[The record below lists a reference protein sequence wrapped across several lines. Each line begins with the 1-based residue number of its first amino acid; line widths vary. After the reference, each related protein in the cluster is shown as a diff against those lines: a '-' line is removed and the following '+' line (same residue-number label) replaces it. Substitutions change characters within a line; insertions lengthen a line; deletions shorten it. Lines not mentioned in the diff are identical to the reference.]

1 MTRVLLLTAA
11 RTGAG
16 HVVVGEALAEAAKAR
31 PSRFVVAVLD
41 VLAPTKP
48 RWSDHLAHLYEPTI
62 VHVPWLWSAIYA
74 ATDSRL
80 GLLVYRALAGQSL
93 VRRVVAAAEAQP
105 PDAVVSVHPLM
116 GRAAVAARR
125 QSSFLADKPIVTVV
139 TDLVD
144 VHRVWVVGGVD
155 YYVAGSEAAAETLMG
170 YGVAPQRI
178 ARLGIPLR
186 PQYGRRQEPTTP
198 PAPPDAAVSG
208 ATDLV
213 SQTEMRRRLDLDP
226 ELPLVLFMGGGAGA
240 GSLVKRV
247 QAVAALAQQGQHAG
261 REFQIVVIT
270 GSNVRAR
277 NALEGIA
284 WPLPVRIYGYVAS
297 TADLMTA
304 ADIIA
309 TKPGSV
315 TVSEALAVGRPL
327 VLSRPAG
334 GQEGGNIPYVVQG
347 QAGFYAPSP
356 QEAADAVDLL
366 LQQPDLCWE
375 MGQRAA
381 RLGAPDATRRTLDLI
396 QSLTLRPAPP

>member
-1 MTRVLLLTAA
+1 M
-11 RTGAG
+11 
-16 HVVVGEALAEAAKAR
+16 GEALAEAVKAR
-31 PSRFVVAVLD
+31 PGRFAMDVLD
-41 VLAPTKP
+41 VLAPAKP
-48 RWSDHLAHLYEPTI
+48 RWTDHFAHLYEPTI

-74 ATDSRL
+74 ATNSPL
-80 GLLVYRALAGQSL
+80 CPLIYHALAGQSL
-93 VRRVVAAAEAQP
+93 VRRVMAAAEAQP
-105 PDAVVSVHPLM
+105 PAVVVSVHPLM
-116 GRAAVAARR
+116 VRAAVAARR

-144 VHRVWVVGGVD
+144 VHRVWVADGVD
-155 YYVAGSEAAAETLMG
+155 HYVAGSEAAAATLMR

-186 PQYGRRQEPTTP
+186 PEYGRRHVPTTP
-198 PAPPDAAVSG
+198 PDSHDPTEGDHAAPA
-208 ATDLV
+208 
-213 SQTEMRRRLDLDP
+213 SQTEMRRRLNLDP

-247 QAVAALAQQGQHAG
+247 RAVAALAQQG
-261 REFQIVVIT
+261 REFQIAVVT
-270 GSNVRAR
+270 GSNVRSR

-284 WPLPVRIYGYVAS
+284 WPLPVRVYGYVPS

-304 ADIIA
+304 ADIVA

-315 TVSEALAVGRPL
+315 TVSEALAMGRPL
-327 VLSRPAG
+327 ILSRPAG

-347 QAGFYAPSP
+347 PAGFFAPSP
-356 QEAADAVDLL
+356 QEAAGAIDLL

-396 QSLTLRPAPP
+396 QSLIARPSPP

>member
-1 MTRVLLLTAA
+1 M
-11 RTGAG
+11 
-16 HVVVGEALAEAAKAR
+16 GEALAEAVKAR
-31 PSRFVVAVLD
+31 PGRFAMDVLD
-41 VLAPTKP
+41 VLAPAKP
-48 RWSDHLAHLYEPTI
+48 RWTDHLAHLYEPTI

-74 ATDSRL
+74 ATNSPL
-80 GLLVYRALAGQSL
+80 CPLIYHALAGQSL
-93 VRRVVAAAEAQP
+93 VRRVVAAAKAQP
-105 PDAVVSVHPLM
+105 PDVVVSVHPLM
-116 GRAAVAARR
+116 VRAAIAARR
-125 QSSFLADKPIVTVV
+125 QSSFLVDKPIVTVV

-144 VHRVWVVGGVD
+144 VHRVWVADGVD
-155 YYVAGSEAAAETLMG
+155 HYVAGSEAAAATLMR
-170 YGVAPQRI
+170 YGVARQRI

-186 PQYGRRQEPTTP
+186 PEYGRRHVPTTP
-198 PAPPDAAVSG
+198 PGPD
-208 ATDLV
+208 DLTESEEAKPA

-247 QAVAALAQQGQHAG
+247 RAVAALAQQTG
-261 REFQIVVIT
+261 REFQIAVVT
-270 GSNVRAR
+270 GSNVRSR

-284 WPLPVRIYGYVAS
+284 WPLPVRVYGYVPS
-297 TADLMTA
+297 TADLMIA
-304 ADIIA
+304 ADIVA

-334 GQEGGNIPYVVQG
+334 GQEAGNIPYVVQE

-356 QEAADAVDLL
+356 QETADASALL
-366 LQQPDLCWE
+366 LQQPDICWE

-396 QSLTLRPAPP
+396 QGLVARPSPP

>member
-1 MTRVLLLTAA
+1 M
-11 RTGAG
+11 
-16 HVVVGEALAEAAKAR
+16 GEALAEAVKAR
-31 PSRFVVAVLD
+31 PGRFAMDVLD
-41 VLAPTKP
+41 VLAPAKP
-48 RWSDHLAHLYEPTI
+48 RWTDHFAHLYEPTI

-74 ATDSRL
+74 ATNSPL
-80 GLLVYRALAGQSL
+80 CPLIYHALAGQSL
-93 VRRVVAAAEAQP
+93 VRRVMAAAEAQP
-105 PDAVVSVHPLM
+105 PAVVVSVHPLM
-116 GRAAVAARR
+116 VRAAVAARR

-144 VHRVWVVGGVD
+144 VHRVWVADGVD
-155 YYVAGSEAAAETLMG
+155 HYVAGSEAAAATLMR

-186 PQYGRRQEPTTP
+186 PEYGRRHVPTTP
-198 PAPPDAAVSG
+198 PDSHDPTESDHAAPA
-208 ATDLV
+208 
-213 SQTEMRRRLDLDP
+213 SQTEMRRRLNLDP

-247 QAVAALAQQGQHAG
+247 RAVAALAQQG
-261 REFQIVVIT
+261 REFQIAVVT
-270 GSNVRAR
+270 GSNVRSR

-284 WPLPVRIYGYVAS
+284 WPLPVQVYGYVPS

-334 GQEGGNIPYVVQG
+334 GQEAGNIPYVVQG
-347 QAGFYAPSP
+347 QAGFFAPSP
-356 QEAADAVDLL
+356 QETADASALL
-366 LQQPDLCWE
+366 LQQPDICWE
-375 MGQRAA
+375 MGQNAA

-396 QSLTLRPAPP
+396 QGLVARPSPP

>member
-16 HVVVGEALAEAAKAR
+16 HVVVGEALAEAVKAR
-31 PSRFVVAVLD
+31 PGRFAMDVLD
-41 VLAPTKP
+41 VLAPAKP
-48 RWSDHLAHLYEPTI
+48 RWTDHFAHLYEPTI

-74 ATDSRL
+74 ATNSPL
-80 GLLVYRALAGQSL
+80 CPLIYHALAGQSL
-93 VRRVVAAAEAQP
+93 VRRIIAAAEAQP
-105 PDAVVSVHPLM
+105 PAVVVSVHPLM
-116 GRAAVAARR
+116 VRAAVAARQ
-125 QSSFLADKPIVTVV
+125 QSPALTDKPIVTVV

-144 VHRVWVVGGVD
+144 VHRVWVTDGVD
-155 YYVAGSEAAAETLMG
+155 QYVAGSEAAAATLTRFG
-170 YGVAPQRI
+170 AAPQRI

-186 PQYGRRQEPTTP
+186 PQFGHRQEPTTP
-198 PAPPDAAVSG
+198 HEPPGSD
-208 ATDLV
+208 DNEPP
-213 SQTEMRRRLDLDP
+213 SQTEMRRRLDFDP

-247 QAVAALAQQGQHAG
+247 LAVAALAQQSG
-261 REFQIVVIT
+261 REFQIAVVT
-270 GSNVRAR
+270 GSNIRSR

-284 WPLPVRIYGYVAS
+284 WPLPVRVYGYVPS

-304 ADIIA
+304 ADIVA

-315 TVSEALAVGRPL
+315 TVSEALAMGRPL
-327 VLSRPAG
+327 ILSRPAG

-347 QAGFYAPSP
+347 QAGFFAPSP
-356 QEAADAVDLL
+356 QEAADAIDLL

-396 QSLTLRPAPP
+396 QGLVARPSPP

>member
-16 HVVVGEALAEAAKAR
+16 HVVVGEALAEAVKAR
-31 PSRFVVAVLD
+31 PGRFAMDVLD
-41 VLAPTKP
+41 VLAPAKP
-48 RWSDHLAHLYEPTI
+48 RWTDHLAHLYEPTI

-74 ATDSRL
+74 ATNSPL
-80 GLLVYRALAGQSL
+80 CPLIYHALAGQSL
-93 VRRVVAAAEAQP
+93 VRRVVAAAKAQP
-105 PDAVVSVHPLM
+105 PDVVVSVHPLM
-116 GRAAVAARR
+116 VRAAVAARR

-144 VHRVWVVGGVD
+144 VHRVWVADGVD
-155 YYVAGSEAAAETLMG
+155 HYVAGSEAAAATLMR
-170 YGVAPQRI
+170 YGVASQRV

-186 PQYGRRQEPTTP
+186 PEYGRRHVPMTP
-198 PAPPDAAVSG
+198 PGPHDPTESEEAKPA
-208 ATDLV
+208 

-226 ELPLVLFMGGGAGA
+226 GLPLVLFMGGGAGA

-247 QAVAALAQQGQHAG
+247 RAVAALAQQTGH
-261 REFQIVVIT
+261 EFQIAVVT
-270 GSNVRAR
+270 GSNVRSR

-284 WPLPVRIYGYVAS
+284 WPLPVRVYGYVPS

-304 ADIIA
+304 ADIVA

-334 GQEGGNIPYVVQG
+334 GQEAGNIPYVVQG
-347 QAGFYAPSP
+347 QAGFFAPSP
-356 QEAADAVDLL
+356 QEAADAVALL

-396 QSLTLRPAPP
+396 QSLVARPSPT

>member
-1 MTRVLLLTAA
+1 M
-11 RTGAG
+11 
-16 HVVVGEALAEAAKAR
+16 GEALAEAAKAR
-31 PSRFVVAVLD
+31 PGRFVMDVLD
-41 VLAPTKP
+41 VLAPAKP
-48 RWSDHLAHLYEPTI
+48 RWTDHFAHLYEPTI

-74 ATDSRL
+74 ATNSPL
-80 GLLVYRALAGQSL
+80 CPLIYHALAGQSL
-93 VRRVVAAAEAQP
+93 VRRIMAAAEAQP
-105 PDAVVSVHPLM
+105 PDVVVSVHPLM
-116 GRAAVAARR
+116 VRAAVAARR

-144 VHRVWVVGGVD
+144 VHRVWVADGVD
-155 YYVAGSEAAAETLMG
+155 HYVAGSEAAAATLMR

-186 PQYGRRQEPTTP
+186 PEYGRRHVPTTP
-198 PAPPDAAVSG
+198 PDSH
-208 ATDLV
+208 DLTESNETKPA
-213 SQTEMRRRLDLDP
+213 SQTELRQRLDLDP

-247 QAVAALAQQGQHAG
+247 RAVAALARQGH
-261 REFQIVVIT
+261 EFQIAVVT
-270 GSNVRAR
+270 GSNVRSR

-284 WPLPVRIYGYVAS
+284 WPLPVRVYGYVPS

-304 ADIIA
+304 ADIVV

-327 VLSRPAG
+327 VLSCPAG
-334 GQEGGNIPYVVQG
+334 GQEAGNIPYVVQG

-356 QEAADAVDLL
+356 QETADASALL
-366 LQQPDLCWE
+366 LQQPDICWE

-396 QSLTLRPAPP
+396 QGLVARPSPT

>member
-1 MTRVLLLTAA
+1 MVTRVLLLTAA

-31 PSRFVVAVLD
+31 PGQLAVDVLD
-41 VLAPTKP
+41 VLAPARP
-48 RWSDHLAHLYEPTI
+48 RWSDHLAHLYEPII
-62 VHVPWLWSAIYA
+62 VHAPWLWTVIYA
-74 ATDSRL
+74 ATNSPL

-93 VRRVVAAAEAQP
+93 VRRVLAAAEAQP

-125 QSSFLADKPIVTVV
+125 RSPFLTDKPIVTVV

-144 VHRVWVVGGVD
+144 VHRVWVADGVD
-155 YYVAGSEAAAETLMG
+155 HYVAGTEAAAAMLMG

-186 PQYGRRQEPTTP
+186 PQYGRRNVPTTP
-198 PAPPDAAVSG
+198 PGPHDPTGSDDA
-208 ATDLV
+208 DLT
-213 SQTEMRRRLDLDP
+213 SQTEMRRQLDLDP

-247 QAVAALAQQGQHAG
+247 RAVAALAQHAG

-270 GSNVRAR
+270 GSNVRSR
-277 NALEGIA
+277 NALEGVT
-284 WPLPVRIYGYVAS
+284 WPLPVRVYGYVPS
-297 TADLMTA
+297 TTDLMTA

-334 GQEGGNIPYVVQG
+334 GQEAGNIPYVVQG

-396 QSLTLRPAPP
+396 QSLAARPSPP

>member
-1 MTRVLLLTAA
+1 MD
-11 RTGAG
+11 
-16 HVVVGEALAEAAKAR
+16 
-31 PSRFVVAVLD
+31 VLD
-41 VLAPTKP
+41 VLAPAKP
-48 RWSDHLAHLYEPTI
+48 RWTDHFAHLYEPTI

-74 ATDSRL
+74 ATNSPL
-80 GLLVYRALAGQSL
+80 CPLIYHALAGQSL

-105 PDAVVSVHPLM
+105 PDVVVSVHPLM
-116 GRAAVAARR
+116 VRAAVAARR

-144 VHRVWVVGGVD
+144 VHRVWVADGVD
-155 YYVAGSEAAAETLMG
+155 HYVAGSEAAAATLMR
-170 YGVAPQRI
+170 YGVAPQRV

-186 PQYGRRQEPTTP
+186 PEYGRRHVPTTP
-198 PAPPDAAVSG
+198 PGPDDPTESDEAKPA
-208 ATDLV
+208 

-247 QAVAALAQQGQHAG
+247 RAVAALAQQTG
-261 REFQIVVIT
+261 REFQIAVVT
-270 GSNVRAR
+270 GSNVRSR

-284 WPLPVRIYGYVAS
+284 WPLPVRVYGYVPS
-297 TADLMTA
+297 TADLMNA
-304 ADIIA
+304 ADIVA

-334 GQEGGNIPYVVQG
+334 GQEAGNIPYVVQG

-356 QEAADAVDLL
+356 QETADASALL
-366 LQQPDLCWE
+366 LQQPDICWE

-396 QSLTLRPAPP
+396 QGLVARPSPS

>member
-1 MTRVLLLTAA
+1 MVTRVLLLTAA

-31 PSRFVVAVLD
+31 PGQLAMDVLD
-41 VLAPTKP
+41 VLAPARP

-62 VHVPWLWSAIYA
+62 VHAPWLWTAIYA
-74 ATDSRL
+74 ATDSPL
-80 GLLVYRALAGQSL
+80 CPMIYRALAGQSL
-93 VRRVVAAAEAQP
+93 VRRVLAAAAAQP
-105 PDAVVSVHPLM
+105 PDVVVSVHPLM

-125 QSSFLADKPIVTVV
+125 RSAFLTDKPIVTVV

-144 VHRVWVVGGVD
+144 VHRVWVADGVD
-155 YYVAGSEAAAETLMG
+155 HYVAGTEAAAATLMG
-170 YGVAPQRI
+170 YGAPPQRL

-186 PQYGRRQEPTTP
+186 PQYGRRNMPM
-198 PAPPDAAVSG
+198 A
-208 ATDLV
+208 

-247 QAVAALAQQGQHAG
+247 RAVAALARQGH
-261 REFQIVVIT
+261 EFQIAVVT
-270 GSNVRAR
+270 GRNVRSR

-284 WPLPVRIYGYVAS
+284 WPLPLRVYGYVPS

-334 GQEGGNIPYVVQG
+334 GQEAGNIPYVVQG

-375 MGQRAA
+375 TGQRAA
-381 RLGAPDATRRTLDLI
+381 RLGAPEATRRTLDLI
-396 QSLTLRPAPP
+396 QSLAVRPSATR

>member
-1 MTRVLLLTAA
+1 
-11 RTGAG
+11 
-16 HVVVGEALAEAAKAR
+16 
-31 PSRFVVAVLD
+31 
-41 VLAPTKP
+41 
-48 RWSDHLAHLYEPTI
+48 
-62 VHVPWLWSAIYA
+62 
-74 ATDSRL
+74 
-80 GLLVYRALAGQSL
+80 
-93 VRRVVAAAEAQP
+93 
-105 PDAVVSVHPLM
+105 
-116 GRAAVAARR
+116 
-125 QSSFLADKPIVTVV
+125 
-139 TDLVD
+139 
-144 VHRVWVVGGVD
+144 
-155 YYVAGSEAAAETLMG
+155 
-170 YGVAPQRI
+170 
-178 ARLGIPLR
+178 
-186 PQYGRRQEPTTP
+186 
-198 PAPPDAAVSG
+198 
-208 ATDLV
+208 
-213 SQTEMRRRLDLDP
+213 MRRRLDLDP

-247 QAVAALAQQGQHAG
+247 RAVAALARHAG

-270 GSNVRAR
+270 GSNVRSR

-284 WPLPVRIYGYVAS
+284 WPLPVRVYGYVPS

-334 GQEGGNIPYVVQG
+334 GQEAGNIPYVVQG

-356 QEAADAVDLL
+356 QEAADAIALL

-396 QSLTLRPAPP
+396 QSLAARPSPP

>member
-16 HVVVGEALAEAAKAR
+16 HVVVGEALAAAVKAR
-31 PSRFVVAVLD
+31 PGQFAVDVLD
-41 VLAPTKP
+41 VLAPAKP

-62 VHVPWLWSAIYA
+62 VHIPWLWTAIYA
-74 ATDSRL
+74 ATDTPL

-93 VRRVVAAAEAQP
+93 VRRVIAAAEAQP
-105 PDAVVSVHPLM
+105 PDVVVSVHPLM
-116 GRAAVAARR
+116 VRAAVAARR
-125 QSSFLADKPIVTVV
+125 QSSSLADKPIVTVV

-144 VHRVWVVGGVD
+144 VHRVWVTDGVD
-155 YYVAGSEAAAETLMG
+155 HYVAGSEAAAATLMR
-170 YGVAPQRI
+170 YNVAPQRI

-186 PQYGRRQEPTTP
+186 PPYGRRNMPTTTP
-198 PAPPDAAVSG
+198 ERHDPARSDAAG
-208 ATDLV
+208 PA

-247 QAVAALAQQGQHAG
+247 QAVAALARQGQHAG
-261 REFQIVVIT
+261 RKFQIAVVT
-270 GSNVRAR
+270 GSNVRSR
-277 NALEGIA
+277 NVLEGIA
-284 WPLPVRIYGYVAS
+284 WPLPVRVYGYVPS
-297 TADLMTA
+297 TADLMHA

-334 GQEGGNIPYVVQG
+334 GQEAGNIPYVVQG

-356 QEAADAVDLL
+356 REAAGAVDLL

-396 QSLTLRPAPP
+396 QSVVARPSPT

>member
-1 MTRVLLLTAA
+1 M
-11 RTGAG
+11 
-16 HVVVGEALAEAAKAR
+16 GEALAEAVKAR
-31 PSRFVVAVLD
+31 PGRFAMDVLD
-41 VLAPTKP
+41 VLAPAKP
-48 RWSDHLAHLYEPTI
+48 RWTDHLAHLYEPTI

-74 ATDSRL
+74 ATNSPL
-80 GLLVYRALAGQSL
+80 CPLIYHALAGQSL
-93 VRRVVAAAEAQP
+93 VRRVMAAAKAQP
-105 PDAVVSVHPLM
+105 PDVVVSVHPLM
-116 GRAAVAARR
+116 VRAAVAARR

-144 VHRVWVVGGVD
+144 VHRVWVADGVD
-155 YYVAGSEAAAETLMG
+155 HYVAGSEAAAATLMR
-170 YGVAPQRI
+170 YGVASQRV

-186 PQYGRRQEPTTP
+186 PEYGRRHVPTTP
-198 PAPPDAAVSG
+198 PGPHDPTESEEAKPA
-208 ATDLV
+208 

-247 QAVAALAQQGQHAG
+247 RAVAALAQQTE
-261 REFQIVVIT
+261 REFQIAVIT
-270 GSNVRAR
+270 GSNVRSR

-284 WPLPVRIYGYVAS
+284 WPLPVRVYGYVPS

-304 ADIIA
+304 ADIVA

-315 TVSEALAVGRPL
+315 TVSEALAMGRPL
-327 VLSRPAG
+327 ILSRPAG

-347 QAGFYAPSP
+347 QAGFFAPSP
-356 QEAADAVDLL
+356 QEAADAVALL

-375 MGQRAA
+375 MGQNAA

-396 QSLTLRPAPP
+396 QGLVARPSPS

>member
-1 MTRVLLLTAA
+1 MVTRVLLLTAA

-16 HVVVGEALAEAAKAR
+16 HVVVGEALAAAVKAR
-31 PSRFVVAVLD
+31 PGRFVVDVLD
-41 VLAPTKP
+41 VLAPAKP
-48 RWSDHLAHLYEPTI
+48 RWSDHFAHLYEPTI

-74 ATDSRL
+74 ATNTPL

-93 VRRVVAAAEAQP
+93 VRRVMAAAETQP
-105 PDAVVSVHPLM
+105 PDVVVSVHPLM
-116 GRAAVAARR
+116 VRAAVAARR

-144 VHRVWVVGGVD
+144 VHRVWVADGVD
-155 YYVAGSEAAAETLMG
+155 HYVAGSEAAAATLMR
-170 YGVAPQRI
+170 YGAAPQRI

-186 PQYGRRQEPTTP
+186 PEYGRRHVPTTDTDD
-198 PAPPDAAVSG
+198 PAESDAAEP
-208 ATDLV
+208 A

-247 QAVAALAQQGQHAG
+247 RAVAALARQG
-261 REFQIVVIT
+261 REFQIAVIT
-270 GSNVRAR
+270 GSNVRSR

-284 WPLPVRIYGYVAS
+284 WPLPVHVYGYVPS
-297 TADLMTA
+297 TADLMNA

-315 TVSEALAVGRPL
+315 TVSEALAVGRSL
-327 VLSRPAG
+327 ILSRPAG
-334 GQEGGNIPYVVQG
+334 GQEAGNIPYVVQG

-356 QEAADAVDLL
+356 QEAADAVALL
-366 LQQPDLCWE
+366 LQRPDLCWE

-381 RLGAPDATRRTLDLI
+381 RLGAPDATWRTLDLI
-396 QSLTLRPAPP
+396 QGLVARPSPT

>member
-1 MTRVLLLTAA
+1 M
-11 RTGAG
+11 
-16 HVVVGEALAEAAKAR
+16 GEALAEAVKAR
-31 PSRFVVAVLD
+31 PGRFAMDVLD
-41 VLAPTKP
+41 VLAPAKP
-48 RWSDHLAHLYEPTI
+48 RWTDHLAHLYEPTI

-74 ATDSRL
+74 ATNSPL
-80 GLLVYRALAGQSL
+80 CPLIYHALAGQSL
-93 VRRVVAAAEAQP
+93 VRRVVAAAKAQP
-105 PDAVVSVHPLM
+105 PDVVVSVHPLM
-116 GRAAVAARR
+116 VRAAVAARR

-144 VHRVWVVGGVD
+144 VHRVWVADGVD
-155 YYVAGSEAAAETLMG
+155 HYVAGSEAAAATLMR
-170 YGVAPQRI
+170 YGVASQRV

-186 PQYGRRQEPTTP
+186 PEYGRRHVPTTP
-198 PAPPDAAVSG
+198 PGPHDPTESEEAKPA
-208 ATDLV
+208 

-247 QAVAALAQQGQHAG
+247 RAVAALAQQTG
-261 REFQIVVIT
+261 REFQIAVVT
-270 GSNVRAR
+270 GSNVRSR

-284 WPLPVRIYGYVAS
+284 WPLPVRVYGYVPS

-304 ADIIA
+304 ADIVA

-315 TVSEALAVGRPL
+315 TVSEALAMGRPL
-327 VLSRPAG
+327 ILSRPAG

-347 QAGFYAPSP
+347 QAGFFAPSP
-356 QEAADAVDLL
+356 QEAADAVALL

-375 MGQRAA
+375 MGQNAA

-396 QSLTLRPAPP
+396 QSLVTRPSPS

>member
-1 MTRVLLLTAA
+1 M
-11 RTGAG
+11 
-16 HVVVGEALAEAAKAR
+16 GEALAEAVKAR
-31 PSRFVVAVLD
+31 PGQLAMDVLD
-41 VLAPTKP
+41 VLAPAKP
-48 RWSDHLAHLYEPTI
+48 RWTDHLAHLYEPTI

-74 ATDSRL
+74 ATNSPL
-80 GLLVYRALAGQSL
+80 CPLIYHALAGQSL

-105 PDAVVSVHPLM
+105 PDVVVSVHPLM
-116 GRAAVAARR
+116 VRAAIAARR

-144 VHRVWVVGGVD
+144 VHRVWVADGVD
-155 YYVAGSEAAAETLMG
+155 HYVAGSEAAAATLMR

-186 PQYGRRQEPTTP
+186 PEYGRRHVPTTP
-198 PAPPDAAVSG
+198 PGPHDPTESEEAKPA
-208 ATDLV
+208 
-213 SQTEMRRRLDLDP
+213 SQTEMRRRLDLNP
-226 ELPLVLFMGGGAGA
+226 QLPLVLFMGGGAGA

-247 QAVAALAQQGQHAG
+247 RAVAALAQQTG
-261 REFQIVVIT
+261 REFQIAVVT
-270 GSNVRAR
+270 GSNVRSR

-284 WPLPVRIYGYVAS
+284 WPLPVQVYGYVPS

-304 ADIIA
+304 ADIVA

-334 GQEGGNIPYVVQG
+334 GQEAGNIPYVVQG

-356 QEAADAVDLL
+356 QETADASALL
-366 LQQPDLCWE
+366 LQQPDICWE

-396 QSLTLRPAPP
+396 QGLVARPSPP

>member
-1 MTRVLLLTAA
+1 MLLLTAA

-16 HVVVGEALAEAAKAR
+16 HVVVGEALAEAVKAR
-31 PSRFVVAVLD
+31 PGRFAMDVLD
-41 VLAPTKP
+41 VLAPAQP
-48 RWSDHLAHLYEPTI
+48 RWTDHLAHLYEPTI

-74 ATDSRL
+74 ATNSPL
-80 GLLVYRALAGQSL
+80 CPLIYHALAGQSL

-105 PDAVVSVHPLM
+105 PDVMVSVHPRM
-116 GRAAVAARR
+116 VRAAVAARR

-144 VHRVWVVGGVD
+144 IHRVWVAAGVD
-155 YYVAGSEAAAETLMG
+155 HYVAGSEAAAATLMR

-186 PQYGRRQEPTTP
+186 PEYGRRPVPTTP
-198 PAPPDAAVSG
+198 PDPHDPTESEETKPA
-208 ATDLV
+208 

-226 ELPLVLFMGGGAGA
+226 QLPLVLFMGGGAGA

-247 QAVAALAQQGQHAG
+247 RAVAALAQQTG
-261 REFQIVVIT
+261 REFQIAVVT
-270 GSNVRAR
+270 GSNVRSR

-284 WPLPVRIYGYVAS
+284 WPLPVQVYGYVPS

-304 ADIIA
+304 ADIVA

-334 GQEGGNIPYVVQG
+334 GQEAGNIPYVVQG
-347 QAGFYAPSP
+347 QAGFYAPNP
-356 QEAADAVDLL
+356 QETADASALL
-366 LQQPDLCWE
+366 LQQPDICWE
-375 MGQRAA
+375 MGQHAA

-396 QSLTLRPAPP
+396 QGLVARPSPP

>member
-1 MTRVLLLTAA
+1 MVTRVLLLTAA

-31 PSRFVVAVLD
+31 PGQLAVDVLD
-41 VLAPTKP
+41 VLAPARP
-48 RWSDHLAHLYEPTI
+48 RWSDHLAHLYEPII
-62 VHVPWLWSAIYA
+62 VHAPWLWTVIYA
-74 ATDSRL
+74 ATDTPL
-80 GLLVYRALAGQSL
+80 GLLIYRALAGQSL
-93 VRRVVAAAEAQP
+93 VRRVMAAAEAQP
-105 PDAVVSVHPLM
+105 PDVVVSVHPLM
-116 GRAAVAARR
+116 VRAAIAARR
-125 QSSFLADKPIVTVV
+125 QSSALADKPVVTVV

-144 VHRVWVVGGVD
+144 VHRVWVTDGVD
-155 YYVAGSEAAAETLMG
+155 HYVAGSEAAAATLMR
-170 YGVAPQRI
+170 YGVVPQRI

-186 PQYGRRQEPTTP
+186 PQYGRRNVPATP
-198 PAPPDAAVSG
+198 PDPPDPAGSDAAG
-208 ATDLV
+208 PA
-213 SQTEMRRRLDLDP
+213 SQTEMRRRLDLHP

-247 QAVAALAQQGQHAG
+247 RAVAALAQNA
-261 REFQIVVIT
+261 RRDFQIAVIT
-270 GSNVRAR
+270 GNNVRSR

-284 WPLPVRIYGYVAS
+284 WPLPVRVHGYVPS

-304 ADIIA
+304 AEIIA

-334 GQEGGNIPYVVQG
+334 GQEAGNIPYVVQG

-356 QEAADAVDLL
+356 QEAAGAVDLL

-396 QSLTLRPAPP
+396 RSVVARPSPP

>member
-16 HVVVGEALAEAAKAR
+16 HVVVGEALAAAVKAR
-31 PSRFVVAVLD
+31 PGRFAMDVLD
-41 VLAPTKP
+41 VLAPAKP
-48 RWSDHLAHLYEPTI
+48 RWSDHFAHLYEPTI

-74 ATDSRL
+74 ATDTPL
-80 GLLVYRALAGQSL
+80 GMLVYRALAGQSL

-105 PDAVVSVHPLM
+105 PDVVVSVHPLM
-116 GRAAVAARR
+116 VRAATAARR

-144 VHRVWVVGGVD
+144 VHRVWVTDGVD
-155 YYVAGSEAAAETLMG
+155 HYVAGSEAAATTLMRFG
-170 YGVAPQRI
+170 AAPQRI

-186 PQYGRRQEPTTP
+186 PEYGRRHVPTTP
-198 PAPPDAAVSG
+198 PGPPDPTGSDYAAP
-208 ATDLV
+208 V

-247 QAVAALAQQGQHAG
+247 RAVAALARQGH
-261 REFQIVVIT
+261 EFQIAVVT
-270 GSNVRAR
+270 GSNVRSR

-284 WPLPVRIYGYVAS
+284 WPLPVRVYGYVPS

-334 GQEGGNIPYVVQG
+334 GQEAGNIPYVVQG

-356 QEAADAVDLL
+356 QETADAIALL

-375 MGQRAA
+375 MGQHAA

-396 QSLTLRPAPP
+396 QSLVARPSPP

>member
-16 HVVVGEALAEAAKAR
+16 HVVVGEALAEAVKAR
-31 PSRFVVAVLD
+31 SGQLAMDVLD
-41 VLAPTKP
+41 VLAPAKP

-62 VHVPWLWSAIYA
+62 VHVPWLWTIIYA
-74 ATDSRL
+74 ATDTPL
-80 GLLVYRALAGQSL
+80 GLLIYRALAGQSL
-93 VRRVVAAAEAQP
+93 VCRVMAAAEARP
-105 PDAVVSVHPLM
+105 PDAMVSVHPLM
-116 GRAAVAARR
+116 VRAAVAARR
-125 QSSFLADKPIVTVV
+125 QSSFLADKPIIAVV

-144 VHRVWVVGGVD
+144 VHRVWVADGVD
-155 YYVAGSEAAAETLMG
+155 HYVAGSEAAAATLMG
-170 YGVAPQRI
+170 CGVAPQRI

-186 PQYGRRQEPTTP
+186 PPYDRRNVPTLSP
-198 PAPPDAAVSG
+198 DPHDAAGSDD
-208 ATDLV
+208 ANLA
-213 SQTEMRRRLDLDP
+213 SQTEMRRWLDLDP

-247 QAVAALAQQGQHAG
+247 RAVAGLARHAG

-270 GSNVRAR
+270 GSNVRSR

-284 WPLPVRIYGYVAS
+284 WPLPVRVYGYVPS

-334 GQEGGNIPYVVQG
+334 GQEAGNIPYVVQG

-356 QEAADAVDLL
+356 QEAADAIALL

-396 QSLTLRPAPP
+396 QSLVARRSPP

>member
-1 MTRVLLLTAA
+1 MD
-11 RTGAG
+11 
-16 HVVVGEALAEAAKAR
+16 
-31 PSRFVVAVLD
+31 VLD

-48 RWSDHLAHLYEPTI
+48 RWTDHFAHLYEPTI

-74 ATDSRL
+74 ATNSPL
-80 GLLVYRALAGQSL
+80 CPLIYHALAGQSL
-93 VRRVVAAAEAQP
+93 VRRVMAAAEAQP
-105 PDAVVSVHPLM
+105 PDVVVSVHPLM
-116 GRAAVAARR
+116 VRAAVAARR

-144 VHRVWVVGGVD
+144 VHRVWVADGVD
-155 YYVAGSEAAAETLMG
+155 HYVAGSEAAAATLMR
-170 YGVAPQRI
+170 YSVAPQRI

-186 PQYGRRQEPTTP
+186 PEYGRRHVPTTP
-198 PAPPDAAVSG
+198 PSPHDPTGSDHAAPA
-208 ATDLV
+208 

-247 QAVAALAQQGQHAG
+247 RAVAALAQQSG
-261 REFQIVVIT
+261 REFQIAVVT
-270 GSNVRAR
+270 GSNVRSR

-284 WPLPVRIYGYVAS
+284 WPLPVRVYGYVPS
-297 TADLMTA
+297 TADLMNA

-315 TVSEALAVGRPL
+315 TVSEALAMGRPL
-327 VLSRPAG
+327 ILSRPAG

-347 QAGFYAPSP
+347 QAGFFAPSP
-356 QEAADAVDLL
+356 QEAAGAIDLL

-381 RLGAPDATRRTLDLI
+381 RLGAPDATRRTLDLV
-396 QSLTLRPAPP
+396 QGLVTSPSPA